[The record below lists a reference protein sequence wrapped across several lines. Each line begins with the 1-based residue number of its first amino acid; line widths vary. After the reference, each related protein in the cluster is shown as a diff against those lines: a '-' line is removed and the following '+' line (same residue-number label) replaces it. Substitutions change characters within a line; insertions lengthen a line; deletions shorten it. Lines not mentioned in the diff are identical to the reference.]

1 MELVK
6 RLKNGRPTSGVDHF
20 LFLHHYFEGI
30 VIEENRGL
38 FILGIIYNIQPKCEL
53 CVKEA
58 L

>member
-1 MELVK
+1 MADPQAESTIFCFFITIL
-6 RLKNGRPTSGVDHF
+6 R
-20 LFLHHYFEGI
+20 GI